1 MKNGLLL
8 IMLMLVSFWGAENGW
23 SQVSSSG
30 SSDLAAQA
38 SESVK
43 KADSLL
49 VRKMYEEAITEY
61 RRALSITP
69 QAPMLFNKMGIA
81 YQQAQNFAQARKA
94 YEKAIKLNSKYAE
107 AWNNLGTVHYSTKG
121 YKKAIK
127 LYKKAIALNPQF
139 ATAFHNM
146 GAAYFSLNKFEDGFK
161 AYQEAYRLD
170 PSILE
175 RTSAHGTVVK
185 TTGGNQA
192 MQNYYMAKLFAANG
206 DLDKAFAYLQKAQ
219 ESGFK
224 DYEKLEKE
232 PVFEKLIQ
240 DVRYPTLK
248 ASKPVEL

>member
-1 MKNGLLL
+1 MKQGLRFVMLLL
-8 IMLMLVSFWGAENGW
+8 LFWIAENGW
-23 SQVSSSG
+23 SQTASAG
-30 SSDLAAQA
+30 SSEAAVQA
-38 SESVK
+38 SEAAK

-69 QAPMLFNKMGIA
+69 QEPLLFNKMGIA
-81 YQQAQNFAQARKA
+81 YQQAQNYTQARRA

-127 LYKKAIALNPQF
+127 QYKKAISLNPRF
-139 ATAFHNM
+139 ATAYHNM
-146 GAAYFSLNKFEDGFK
+146 GAAYFSLNKFEDGFE

-175 RTSAHGTVVK
+175 RTSAYGTVVK

-192 MQNYYMAKLFAANG
+192 MQNYYMARLFAANG
-206 DLDKAFAYLQKAQ
+206 DLDRAFAYLQKAQ

-232 PVFEKLIQ
+232 PAFEKLIQ
-240 DVRYPTLK
+240 DARYPTLK

>member
-1 MKNGLLL
+1 MKKGFLLA
-8 IMLMLVSFWGAENGW
+8 MLLVSFWNAEHVW
-23 SQVSSSG
+23 SQSASAG
-30 SSDLAAQA
+30 PSDSAIQA
-38 SESVK
+38 SESVNK
-43 KADSLL
+43 GDSFL

-69 QAPMLFNKMGIA
+69 QEPTLFNKMGIA
-81 YQQAQNFAQARKA
+81 YQQAQNFVQARKA
-94 YEKAIKLNSKYAE
+94 YEKAIKLNSKYFE
-107 AWNNLGTVHYSTKG
+107 AWNNLGTVYYSTKA

-127 LYKKAIALNPQF
+127 QYNKAITLNLQF
-139 ATAFHNM
+139 ATAYHNM

-175 RTSAHGTVVK
+175 RTSSHGTVVK

-232 PVFEKLIQ
+232 PAFEKLIQ
-240 DVRYPTLK
+240 DARYPNLK